1 MRRNFLL
8 TPFLSHPLPVHL
20 EFNTLLEYCFLEHSR
35 MVFFCFFV
43 YMPTIGVLP
52 LTGFDN

>member
-20 EFNTLLEYCFLEHSR
+20 EFNTLLEYCFLEHSG
-35 MVFFCFFV
+35 MVFFFFFRLHAHDWRTPV
-43 YMPTIGVLP
+43 DWL
-52 LTGFDN
+52 